1 MVMKKLEK
9 KETNY
14 KIDLSTLDGDGTFQ
28 CPRCGLA
35 ISPDDE
41 SEENYQI
48 VDTEV
53 INGELARL
61 LISCRKCGSTILLTG
76 FQPNIDA

>member
-1 MVMKKLEK
+1 MMKKLEK

-14 KIDLSTLDGDGTFQ
+14 KIDLSILDGDGTFQ

-53 INGELARL
+53 VNGELARL
-61 LISCRKCGSTILLTG
+61 IITCRKCGSTIVLTG
-76 FQPNIDA
+76 FQPGIDA